1 MPVIHELDSHMADL
15 IAAGEV
21 VERPSSVCKELIENS
36 IDAGA
41 TQITVEMEHG
51 GITYLRVQD
60 NGCGME
66 PEDARTAFLRHA
78 TSKIRTKEDLAAIGT
93 LGFRGEALAAISA
106 VSRVDLFTKQTDSLE
121 GTHLFL
127 EAGVIQKAE
136 SAGCPEG
143 TTFVIRD
150 LFYNTPARMKFLK
163 KDFTEAGY
171 ITSVVEHA
179 AESHPEIAFR
189 CIRDGKTVFHSP
201 GTGELKQAVFAVFGK
216 EMARNLVEIAPT
228 EQNGIRVHGF
238 ISHPHSPR
246 ANRSYQHFFVNG
258 RFVKSRLIQAA
269 MEEAYRNAII
279 TGKFPYGCLCID
291 LPLSQV
297 DVNVHPSKVEVK
309 FSQEKPIFSAV
320 YAACKNTLA
329 ADENVPEIQAK
340 QVANKPIPA
349 AETRPAAVA
358 RASTV
363 PTTPAAPRSAGTRDV
378 PPLMTTTRPT
388 RTLDSGTRTELGT
401 LSARST
407 YQATPKK
414 ETPVIRKS
422 SFRPFVDVDEDEEEA
437 LGGAAVAQTIVSDST
452 EQQELQVSAPMIDR
466 TEPKEEAVID
476 SLETEAPRVVPEAD
490 VQETAPT
497 DTVLEQARSAVRVI
511 GSCFSTYIL
520 AEDSSGLIL
529 IDKHAAHE
537 RILFNKLRQSTEMP
551 TQMLLD
557 PVIVELTGEEFAA
570 MMEQKQL
577 VEQAGFQIEPFGRH
591 SLAVREVPAYLDAG
605 DVAVTVSEMAQKL
618 LDQRSP
624 EPDQLD
630 DLIHMVS
637 CKAAIKAGW
646 ETSMQELETICDQV
660 VSDPEVTCCPHGRP
674 VMVRLTKYELDKL
687 FKRVNQ

>member
-21 VERPSSVCKELIENS
+21 VERPASVCKELIENS

-41 TQITVEMEHG
+41 TQITVEIEHG

-66 PEDARTAFLRHA
+66 REDAQKAFLRHA
-78 TSKIRTKEDLAAIGT
+78 TSKIRTKEDLTAIGT

-106 VSRVDLFTKQTDSLE
+106 VSRVDLFTKQSGSLE
-121 GTHLFL
+121 GIHLFL

-143 TTFVIRD
+143 TTFVVRD

-179 AESHPEIAFR
+179 AESHPAIAFR

-238 ISHPHSPR
+238 LSHPHSPR

-297 DVNVHPSKVEVK
+297 DVNVHPAKVEVK
-309 FSQEKPIFSAV
+309 FSQEKMIFSAV
-320 YAACKNTLA
+320 YAACRNTLA
-329 ADENVPEIQAK
+329 ADENVPEIQAEK
-340 QVANKPIPA
+340 VSNPPIPA
-349 AETRPAAVA
+349 AETRPSAMTRKETAVT
-358 RASTV
+358 RE
-363 PTTPAAPRSAGTRDV
+363 TTPLV
-378 PPLMTTTRPT
+378 TTTRPT
-388 RTLDSGTRTELGT
+388 RTLDSGMRAKAGT

-407 YQATPKK
+407 YQPVRQR
-414 ETPVIRKS
+414 ETLTLRKP
-422 SFRPFVDVDEDEEEA
+422 SFRPFVDVDENEEEIDSS
-437 LGGAAVAQTIVSDST
+437 AAAITADDGSRQERSETAAAATVVASNEDF
-452 EQQELQVSAPMIDR
+452 LPRNA
-466 TEPKEEAVID
+466 TEPAESAVM
-476 SLETEAPRVVPEAD
+476 
-490 VQETAPT
+490 
-497 DTVLEQARSAVRVI
+497 EQARPAVRVI
-511 GSCFSTYIL
+511 GSCFATYIL

-537 RILFNKLRQSTEMP
+537 RILFNKLRQSTEIP
-551 TQMLLD
+551 TQMLLE

-591 SLAVREVPAYLDAG
+591 SLAVREVPAYLDAA
-605 DVAVTVSEMAQKL
+605 DIAVTVSEMAQKRM
-618 LDQRSP
+618 DQRSP
-624 EPDQLD
+624 VPDQLD

-637 CKAAIKAGW
+637 CKAAIKGGW
-646 ETSMQELETICDQV
+646 ETSMQELQTICDQV
-660 VSDPEVTCCPHGRP
+660 VSDPEVNCCPHGRP
-674 VMVRLTKYELDKL
+674 VMVRMTKYELDKL

>member
-1 MPVIHELDSHMADL
+1 MPIIHELDSHMADL

-78 TSKIRTKEDLAAIGT
+78 TSKIRTKEDLTAIGT

-106 VSRVDLFTKQTDSLE
+106 VSRVDLFTKQTGSLE

-216 EMARNLVEIAPT
+216 EMARNLVEITPV

-238 ISHPHSPR
+238 LSHPHSPR

-329 ADENVPEIQAK
+329 ADENVPEIQAEH
-340 QVANKPIPA
+340 VANRPVLRQEKRSSTGAPPA
-349 AETRPAAVA
+349 ATPVTRV
-358 RASTV
+358 R
-363 PTTPAAPRSAGTRDV
+363 APRETA
-378 PPLMTTTRPT
+378 PLVTTTRPA
-388 RTLDSGTRTELGT
+388 RTVLDRETHAELGT
-401 LSARST
+401 LSARNT
-407 YQATPKK
+407 YQTARKK
-414 ETPVIRKS
+414 ETPIVRKT
-422 SFRPFVDVDEDEEEA
+422 SFRPFVDVDEEEEEV
-437 LGGAAVAQTIVSDST
+437 LGGSAAVQMAMPDDAAKQETPQQAAMTENASAPAARLEET
-452 EQQELQVSAPMIDR
+452 EQLPEDPAVEESAPSAV
-466 TEPKEEAVID
+466 TE
-476 SLETEAPRVVPEAD
+476 
-490 VQETAPT
+490 
-497 DTVLEQARSAVRVI
+497 VLEQARPAARVI

-520 AEDSSGLIL
+520 AEDSNGLIL

-537 RILFNKLRQSTEMP
+537 RILFNKLRQSAEIP

-570 MMEQKQL
+570 ITEQKEL
-577 VEQAGFQIEPFGRH
+577 VAQAGFQVEPFGHH

-624 EPDQLD
+624 VPDQLD

-646 ETSMQELETICDQV
+646 ETSMQELQSICDRV

>member
-60 NGCGME
+60 NGCGMDSV
-66 PEDARTAFLRHA
+66 DAKTAFLRHA
-78 TSKIRTKEDLAAIGT
+78 TSKIRTKDDLETIGT

-106 VSRVDLFTKQTDSLE
+106 VSRVDLFTKPSGSLE
-121 GTHLFL
+121 GTHLSL
-127 EAGVIQKAE
+127 EGGVIQTAE

-171 ITSVVEHA
+171 VTSVVEHA

-201 GTGELKQAVFAVFGK
+201 GTGELQQAVFAVFGK
-216 EMARNLVEIAPT
+216 ELARNLIPIVPL
-228 EQNGIRVHGF
+228 EQEGISVHGF
-238 ISHPHSPR
+238 LSRPHSPR

-269 MEEAYRNAII
+269 MEEAYRNSII

-297 DVNVHPSKVEVK
+297 DVNVHPAKVEVK
-309 FSQEKPIFSAV
+309 FAMEKRVFSAV
-320 YAACKNTLA
+320 YAACRNTLA
-329 ADENVPEIQAK
+329 GDDNVLEIRAEQMSAPSEPISEVRRTPDL
-340 QVANKPIPA
+340 VAPTSPRTDHSETQRTDPITAQPAFETVSGIGAEPGSLA
-349 AETRPAAVA
+349 AETSYR
-358 RASTV
+358 RGKRSESV
-363 PTTPAAPRSAGTRDV
+363 PSK
-378 PPLMTTTRPT
+378 
-388 RTLDSGTRTELGT
+388 RT
-401 LSARST
+401 
-407 YQATPKK
+407 
-414 ETPVIRKS
+414 
-422 SFRPFVDVDEDEEEA
+422 FRPFIDVDDAEEEA
-437 LGGAAVAQTIVSDST
+437 LAGRDSSRLNAEGEKATQCENVLFSDPEITDHASVASEPSE
-452 EQQELQVSAPMIDR
+452 EQEVGREEMVEIELLR
-466 TEPKEEAVID
+466 
-476 SLETEAPRVVPEAD
+476 
-490 VQETAPT
+490 
-497 DTVLEQARSAVRVI
+497 QAHPGVRVI

-520 AEDSSGLIL
+520 AEDKDGLIL

-537 RILFNKLRQSTEMP
+537 RILFNALKESAQPP

-557 PVIVELTGEEFAA
+557 PVVVELTGEEFAA
-570 MMEQKQL
+570 VFENKEM
-577 VEQAGFQIEPFGRH
+577 VSQAGFQVEPFGHH
-591 SLAVREVPAYLDAG
+591 SIAVREVPSYLDAA
-605 DVAVTVSEMAQKL
+605 DVPMTLSEIAQKL
-618 LDQRSP
+618 MDQRTP
-624 EPDQLD
+624 VPDCLD

-646 ETSMQELETICDQV
+646 ETSMEELQSICDRV
-660 VSDPEVTCCPHGRP
+660 VSDPQVTCCPHGRP